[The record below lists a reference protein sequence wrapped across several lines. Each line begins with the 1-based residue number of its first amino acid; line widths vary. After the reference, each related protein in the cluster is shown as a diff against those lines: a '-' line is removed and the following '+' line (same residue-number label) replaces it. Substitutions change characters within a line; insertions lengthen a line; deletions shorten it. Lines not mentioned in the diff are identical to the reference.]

1 MDVAL
6 PRSPFFILFRFSL
19 REEGGRGKGERRER
33 KEEKEGGERRGGKR
47 EKGGQGRRQRGEESV
62 RSKANTAHSCVWGGI
77 FSRGRSTLCPLG
89 IHRVQE
95 GGCDLTLPP
104 SLFQLLETES
114 YHIHTPTWDCTHYQ
128 TMNNNI
134 EFLITFDK

>member
-47 EKGGQGRRQRGEESV
+47 EKGGQGRRQRE
-62 RSKANTAHSCVWGGI
+62 RKA
-77 FSRGRSTLCPLG
+77 
-89 IHRVQE
+89 
-95 GGCDLTLPP
+95 
-104 SLFQLLETES
+104 
-114 YHIHTPTWDCTHYQ
+114 
-128 TMNNNI
+128 
-134 EFLITFDK
+134 